1 VLGRTL
7 ESVRAQQLPP
17 GRLISAMPKIL
28 YFATEDWFF
37 ASHFLPMARAAR
49 EAGFEVVVAARLGGK
64 AQQIIDEG
72 IRLLPLGG
80 ERRSLSPIGGLRD
93 FLGALAVV
101 RSEAPDIV
109 HCIALRPVVLG
120 GVAAKLAH
128 VKGLVVAPTGLGQ
141 LWVDDDFMIRV
152 VRSLIRV
159 LVGSWLRGG
168 GTRYLFENGE
178 DPREFG
184 LEPTDR
190 DVAIVGGAGI
200 DQKDFPF
207 VAEPPA
213 PPVKVALV
221 SRMIAPKG
229 IAEVVEATRRAR
241 AHAPIELHLFGDS
254 DPTDRRSISELRLR
268 RWSQEPGIYWHG
280 RTDDVAGV
288 WRTHHI
294 AILLSYRE
302 GLPRTLVEAAAAGRP
317 IVASDCT
324 GCREVVRDGEEG
336 FLIAPGDIDA
346 AARVLVKLAEDP
358 ALRGRLG
365 AAANARFRERF
376 TEAAVRTAVGNLYRQ
391 TFRAPP
397 RC

>member
-1 VLGRTL
+1 
-7 ESVRAQQLPP
+7 
-17 GRLISAMPKIL
+17 MPKIL

-49 EAGFEVVVAARLGGK
+49 EAGFDVVVATRLGGK
-64 AQQIIDEG
+64 AQRIIDEG
-72 IRLLPLGG
+72 IRLVPLGG
-80 ERRSLSPIGGLRD
+80 ERRSLSPLGGLRD

-120 GVAAKLAH
+120 GIAAKLAR

-141 LWVDDDFMIRV
+141 LWVDDGFMIRI
-152 VRSLIRV
+152 VRSVIRE

-190 DVAIVGGAGI
+190 DIAIVGGAGV

-229 IAEVVEATRRAR
+229 IAEAVEATRRAR
-241 AHAPIELHLFGDS
+241 AQAPIELHLFGDP

-280 RTDDVAGV
+280 RTDNVAGV
-288 WRTHHI
+288 WRTHHV
-294 AILLSYRE
+294 AILLSHYRE

-317 IVASDCT
+317 IVTTDST
-324 GCREVVRDGEEG
+324 GCREVVRDGKEG

-346 AARVLVKLAEDP
+346 AARILVTLAGDAP
-358 ALRGRLG
+358 LRARLG

-376 TEAAVRTAVGNLYRQ
+376 TEATVKTAVSDLYRQAVRT
-391 TFRAPP
+391 
-397 RC
+397 

>member
-1 VLGRTL
+1 
-7 ESVRAQQLPP
+7 
-17 GRLISAMPKIL
+17 MPKIL

-49 EAGFEVVVAARLGGK
+49 EAGFQVVVAARPGGK
-64 AQQIIDEG
+64 AQRIINEG

-93 FLGALAVV
+93 FLGALAVL

-120 GVAAKLAH
+120 GIAAKLAR
-128 VKGLVVAPTGLGQ
+128 VRGLVVAPTGLGE
-141 LWVDDDFMIRV
+141 LWVGDGAV
-152 VRSLIRV
+152 VRIVRSVIRA

-184 LEPTDR
+184 LEPADC
-190 DVAIVGGAGI
+190 DVAIVGGAGV
-200 DQKDFPF
+200 DQMDFPF
-207 VAEPPA
+207 VTEPPA

-229 IAEVVEATRRAR
+229 IAEAVEATRRAR
-241 AHAPIELHLFGDS
+241 AQAAIELHLFGDP
-254 DPTDRRSISELRLR
+254 DPADRRSISELQLR

-280 RTDDVAGV
+280 RTDDVPGV

-294 AILLSYRE
+294 AILLSCHRE

-317 IVASDCT
+317 IVTTHVT
-324 GCREVVRDGEEG
+324 GCREVVRDGREG
-336 FLIAPGDIDA
+336 FLVAPGDVDA
-346 AARVLVKLAEDP
+346 AARVLVTLAGDA
-358 ALRGRLG
+358 ALRARLG
-365 AAANARFRERF
+365 TAANARFRERF
-376 TEAAVRTAVGNLYRQ
+376 TETAVKAAVSDLYKSLLKP
-391 TFRAPP
+391 A
-397 RC
+397 

>member
-1 VLGRTL
+1 M
-7 ESVRAQQLPP
+7 A
-17 GRLISAMPKIL
+17 KIL

-37 ASHFLPMARAAR
+37 ASHFLPMAGAAR

-64 AQQIIDEG
+64 AQRLIDEG

-93 FLGALAVV
+93 FLGALAIV

-120 GVAAKLAH
+120 GIAAKLAR
-128 VKGLVVAPTGLGQ
+128 VRGLIVAPTGLGQ
-141 LWVDDDFMIRV
+141 LWVDDGLLIRIL
-152 VRSLIRV
+152 RSLIRA

-190 DVAIVGGAGI
+190 DVAIVGGAGV

-207 VAEPPA
+207 VAEPSA

-229 IAEVVEATRRAR
+229 IAEAVEATRRAR
-241 AHAPIELHLFGDS
+241 SQAPVELHLFGDP
-254 DPTDRRSISELRLR
+254 DPTDRRSMSELQLR
-268 RWSQEPGIYWHG
+268 QWSQEPGIYWHG

-294 AILLSYRE
+294 AILLSYYRE

-317 IVASDCT
+317 IVTTDST
-324 GCREVVRDGEEG
+324 GCREVVRDGKEG
-336 FLIAPGDIDA
+336 FLIPPGDLEA
-346 AARVLVKLAEDP
+346 AARALVTLAGD
-358 ALRGRLG
+358 ATLRARLG

-376 TEAAVRTAVGNLYRQ
+376 TEAAIKAAVADLYRQ
-391 TFRAPP
+391 ALAAAR
-397 RC
+397 

>member
-1 VLGRTL
+1 
-7 ESVRAQQLPP
+7 
-17 GRLISAMPKIL
+17 MPKIL

-49 EAGFEVVVAARLGGK
+49 EAGFDVVVATRLSGK
-64 AQQIIDEG
+64 AQRIIDEG

-80 ERRSLSPIGGLRD
+80 ERRSLSPIRGLRD
-93 FLGALAVV
+93 FLGALAIV

-120 GVAAKLAH
+120 GIAAKLARI
-128 VKGLVVAPTGLGQ
+128 KGLIVAPTGLGQ
-141 LWVDDDFMIRV
+141 LWVDDGFMVRIVRSV
-152 VRSLIRV
+152 VRA
-159 LVGSWLRGG
+159 LVGSCLRGG

-190 DVAIVGGAGI
+190 DVAIVGGAGV

-213 PPVKVALV
+213 PPVKAALV

-229 IAEVVEATRRAR
+229 IAEAVEATRRAR
-241 AHAPIELHLFGDS
+241 AQAAIELHLFGDP
-254 DPTDRRSISELRLR
+254 DPTDLRSISELRLR

-294 AILLSYRE
+294 AILLSYYRE

-317 IVASDCT
+317 IVTTDST
-324 GCREVVRDGEEG
+324 GCREVVRDGQEG
-336 FLIAPGDIDA
+336 FLITPGDVDA
-346 AARVLVKLAEDP
+346 AARVLVTLAGDA
-358 ALRGRLG
+358 ALRARLG

-376 TEAAVRTAVGNLYRQ
+376 TEAAVKAAVGDLYRQ
-391 TFRAPP
+391 ALQASR
-397 RC
+397 